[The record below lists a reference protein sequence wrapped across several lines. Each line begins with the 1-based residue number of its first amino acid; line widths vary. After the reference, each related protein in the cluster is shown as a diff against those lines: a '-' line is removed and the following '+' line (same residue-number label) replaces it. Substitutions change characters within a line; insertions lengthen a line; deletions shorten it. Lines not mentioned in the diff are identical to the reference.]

1 MSLSSTGK
9 EIWNAGPGPQTKK
22 EYIIHMLKG
31 FMMGT
36 ADLIPG
42 VSGGTMAFITGIY
55 GGLLAA
61 ISSVNLNVLKLLLKL

>member
-55 GGLLAA
+55 GGLF
-61 ISSVNLNVLKLLLKL
+61 IF